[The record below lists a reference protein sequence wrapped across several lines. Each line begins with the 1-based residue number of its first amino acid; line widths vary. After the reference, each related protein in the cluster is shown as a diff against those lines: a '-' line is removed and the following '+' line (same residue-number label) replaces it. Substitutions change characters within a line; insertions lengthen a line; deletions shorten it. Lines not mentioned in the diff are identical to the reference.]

1 MDSLSKFHPRHGNEG
16 RDECLGILAISPQ
29 NIVVL
34 LPGDWRKYAN
44 SIVRIIR
51 VPTVLLNQVHQLHD
65 LFLWRRQ

>member
-1 MDSLSKFHPRHGNEG
+1 
-16 RDECLGILAISPQ
+16 LAISPQ

-51 VPTVLLNQVHQLHD
+51 VPTVFLNQVHQLHD